1 VLRQDYV
8 KRLIE
13 QLGQALARIAGR
25 QSEPEQVLDEVE
37 RAKALLPLVP
47 GLLENSSSD
56 VVIQLIG
63 SADVLRQLAEL
74 YRHEAHALE
83 AQGKTVEAAR
93 ALRRCLRILEHV
105 AK

>member
-25 QSEPEQVLDEVE
+25 QSEPEQVLDEVQQ
-37 RAKALLPLVP
+37 AKALLPLVP
-47 GLLENSSSD
+47 GLLENSSTSL
-56 VVIQLIG
+56 VIQLVG
-63 SADVLRQLAEL
+63 SAGVLRQLAEL

-83 AQGKTVEAAR
+83 AQGQTVQTTR
-93 ALRRCLRILEHV
+93 ALRRCLRILEHLDG
-105 AK
+105 